1 MRLLTEKGNYGQ
13 KELGPAGKNPKIASA
28 ERTGHILQNFVRL
41 KEMDS
46 AAEGN

>member
-1 MRLLTEKGNYGQ
+1 MGRRSWALLE
-13 KELGPAGKNPKIASA
+13 NPKIASA

-46 AAEGN
+46 AAVGN